1 MKKIIMILG
10 LLVAL
15 VLTCASTIVPSK
27 ADTNV
32 QKTLGDFARDFYP
45 NIEGTN
51 WNEKAITALNV
62 FESRKNQ
69 KYVKVFSGSQ
79 TDCENFATFFNTHYA
94 FSVETMV
101 TLGVYSDGSY
111 GVYFENTNNADAK
124 IQKYKEITTKAKNLA
139 NSLKGNTQTET
150 VNNIINYIQTNAVF
164 DVQNYMNPDTNVH
177 NKIYYGFYDGNK
189 IVCRGY
195 AITFCQL
202 CRFNGIRC
210 EVLSVVN
217 KKTNT
222 RHAINKV
229 YFDGQELFVDTTW
242 QRTSKTLFD
251 DFVIVNW

>member
-15 VLTCASTIVPSK
+15 ALTCASTIVPSK

-45 NIEGTN
+45 NIEGTDL
-51 WNEKAITALNV
+51 NEKAITALNV

-101 TLGVYSDGSY
+101 TLGVYPDGTY
-111 GVYFENTNNADAK
+111 GVYFNDTNNADET
-124 IQKYKEITTKAKNLA
+124 IQKYKAIVAKAKNLA
-139 NSLKGNTQTET
+139 SSLKGNTQTET

-164 DVQNYMNPDTNVH
+164 DVDNYLNEDPNVH
-177 NKIYYGFYDGNK
+177 NKTYYGFYDGNK

-210 EVLSVVN
+210 EVLSVEN
-217 KKTNT
+217 TKTHT

-242 QRTSKTLFD
+242 KRKSNTPFK
-251 DFVIVNW
+251 DFAIVNY